1 MSALPKD
8 KRTKDQLLRLLD
20 DALVQEEKLIEQIS
34 LMRTQLADCRKRAD
48 DPRAELAED
57 AIPSSKVPFRL
68 DFYRATGDGPLKG
81 IIEHLPSRQMRTF
94 EGEGQ
99 AMVAEFVAQ
108 FILEEKVKNKKP
120 LPAPE
125 TVASVGKT
133 LPGRA
138 EAPTIA
144 ARSPGKTIA
153 EMTADRRTSRLLL
166 RLQEEFLHQFPDLQE
181 QSN

>member
-1 MSALPKD
+1 MNAPSKD

-34 LMRTQLADCRKRAD
+34 TLRAQLDDCRKRAD

-99 AMVAEFVAQ
+99 AMIAEFVTQ
-108 FILEEKVKNKKP
+108 FFPEEKIKAPRAAAQASARKEKTPPDVAGAP
-120 LPAPE
+120 EPPAPQKN
-125 TVASVGKT
+125 ALAGQ
-133 LPGRA
+133 
-138 EAPTIA
+138 
-144 ARSPGKTIA
+144 
-153 EMTADRRTSRLLL
+153 RTPRLLL
-166 RLQEEFLHQFPDLQE
+166 RMQDEFLRQFPELQE
-181 QSN
+181 QTETSI